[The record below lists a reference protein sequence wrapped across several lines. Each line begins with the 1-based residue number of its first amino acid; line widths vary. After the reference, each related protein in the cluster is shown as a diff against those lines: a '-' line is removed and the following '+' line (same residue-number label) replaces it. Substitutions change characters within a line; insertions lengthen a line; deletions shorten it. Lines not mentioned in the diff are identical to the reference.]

1 MSSFSIRFA
10 VSDDAPEIVRL
21 INALADYERL
31 RHASRPN
38 ENTLRNHLASTAVPK
53 VEALVAIDNDSQKFV
68 GFALFYHNYST
79 FLTNF
84 GLFLEDLYVEE
95 ESRGRGI
102 GQALFKKLAQIAD
115 ERQCLRLDWNVLN
128 WNEPAISFYQQIGA
142 ISLTDW
148 TTMRL
153 DQNAIKALSNN

>member
-21 INALADYERL
+21 INGLADYERL
-31 RHASRPN
+31 RHASRPD
-38 ENTLRNHLASTAVPK
+38 ESMLRKHLASIAVPR
-53 VEALVAIDNDSQKFV
+53 VEALVAIDNNSQKFV

-84 GLFLEDLYVEE
+84 GLFLEDLFVEE
-95 ESRGRGI
+95 DSRGRGI
-102 GQALFKKLAQIAD
+102 GLALFKKLAQIAD
-115 ERQCLRLDWNVLN
+115 ERQSLRLDWNVLN
-128 WNEPAISFYQQIGA
+128 WNEPAISFYKKIGA

-153 DQNAIKALSNN
+153 DQNAIKALSSN

>member
-1 MSSFSIRFA
+1 MSSFTIRFA
-10 VSDDAPEIVRL
+10 VSDDAPEIVLL
-21 INALADYERL
+21 INELADYERL
-31 RHASRPN
+31 RHASRPD
-38 ENTLRNHLASTAVPK
+38 ESTLRKHLASTAVPK

-95 ESRGRGI
+95 DSRGQGI
-102 GQALFKKLAQIAD
+102 GLALFKKLAQIAD

-128 WNEPAISFYQQIGA
+128 WNEPAISFYKQIGA

-153 DQNAIKALSNN
+153 DQNAIKALSSN